1 MTQPEFQKYF
11 EADVRETEALAKAA
25 GIEKQ

>member
-1 MTQPEFQKYF
+1 MSQPEFQKYF
-11 EADVRETEALAKAA
+11 EADVKSTDELAKKA

>member
-1 MTQPEFQKYF
+1 MSQPDFQKYF
-11 EADVRETEALAKAA
+11 VADVKATEELAKKA